1 MKKVIL
7 LFLLLVSTLIMF
19 GQKKPVEKATTVGF
33 NILVPTG
40 NLSDTNPYGLGMNI
54 ETEIIG
60 KNNVGI
66 TLNTG
71 YNYYRGDGES
81 NSLIQFPALVG
92 VKYHFGG
99 MVAFG
104 QQFGVSYI
112 TQGYGVRFTYSTYLS
127 FGWNKVYSDFRFIS
141 STTPGHENDISGLCL
156 RISYKL

>member
-33 NILVPTG
+33 NILVPAG
-40 NLSDTNPYGLGMNI
+40 SLSDTNPYGLGMSI
-54 ETEIIG
+54 ESEIVG
-60 KNNVGI
+60 KKNVGL

-71 YNYYRGDGES
+71 YNYYKGDEES
-81 NSLIQFPALVG
+81 KSIIQFPALAG
-92 VKYHFGG
+92 VKYHFGD

-112 TQGYGVRFTYSTYLS
+112 TQGYGLRFTYSTYLS

-141 STTPGHENDISGLCL
+141 STTPSHENDINSLSL